1 MACSVEPGTAPG
13 AEPPDPAA
21 VSVLPSPEPA
31 LDECSTENLTVVNP
45 GQLTVGAVAPLDEP
59 YFVDAKPGNGEGF
72 EAALVYAVA
81 DGLGLRPT
89 QVAWRILGAGEP
101 LDPAASRVDFL
112 IGRIAVDD
120 STDVRTYS
128 RSYLQVREPAQ
139 ELLDADGQ
147 PIPVDRAPEETA
159 YALAFAPGDP
169 LVICVDGV
177 LGELEADGGLQEL
190 ADTWLPAADA
200 AASARVS

>member
-1 MACSVEPGTAPG
+1 VQ
-13 AEPPDPAA
+13 
-21 VSVLPSPEPA
+21 PSPEPA

-89 QVAWRILGAGEP
+89 QVAWRTVGPDEP
-101 LDPAASRVDFL
+101 LDPAAARVDFL
-112 IGRIAVDD
+112 VGRIAVDD

-128 RSYLQVREPAQ
+128 RSYLEVREPAE
-139 ELLDADGQ
+139 ELVDADGQ
-147 PIPVDRAPEETA
+147 QNPADRAPEEFA
-159 YALAFAPGDP
+159 YALAFTPGDP
-169 LVICVDGV
+169 LVVCVDGV
-177 LGELEADGGLQEL
+177 LGGLVADGGLQEL
-190 ADTWLPAADA
+190 TDTWLSAADA
-200 AASARVS
+200 SAGARVS